1 MYTFQCLQTSPGP
14 HFALAFRFQAPKPAP
29 GNLQAGQVV
38 FVDLAG
44 SERVGKSGV
53 SADGTGGARA
63 FSVLDVTRHLLGGGF
78 KYFLFS
84 SPFREMIQFD

>member
-1 MYTFQCLQTSPGP
+1 M
-14 HFALAFRFQAPKPAP
+14 
-29 GNLQAGQVV
+29 V

-63 FSVLDVTRHLLGGGF
+63 FSVLDVTRHLKFELRKKKKEKSSYFSIIFHFSGGLVGILTLWF
-78 KYFLFS
+78 MKKFPNISCPPNPL
-84 SPFREMIQFD
+84 

>member
-1 MYTFQCLQTSPGP
+1 MPSNIPDPPIFV
-14 HFALAFRFQAPKPAP
+14 AFRFQAPKPAP

-63 FSVLDVTRHLLGGGF
+63 FSVLDYKEG
-78 KYFLFS
+78 
-84 SPFREMIQFD
+84 I

>member
-1 MYTFQCLQTSPGP
+1 MIFDFTCKNAIFSIDVRLYN
-14 HFALAFRFQAPKPAP
+14 AFKHLPPPFLLVIRFQARQIAP

-63 FSVLDVTRHLLGGGF
+63 FSVLDDKQGI
-78 KYFLFS
+78 YC
-84 SPFREMIQFD
+84 I

>member
-1 MYTFQCLQTSPGP
+1 MPSNSIFCHG
-14 HFALAFRFQAPKPAP
+14 FQAPLVA

-63 FSVLDVTRHLLGGGF
+63 FSVLDQRITAFNDGIPRNLQRSEPLNGPWVPGV
-78 KYFLFS
+78 
-84 SPFREMIQFD
+84 

>member
-1 MYTFQCLQTSPGP
+1 M
-14 HFALAFRFQAPKPAP
+14 
-29 GNLQAGQVV
+29 QAGQVV

-63 FSVLDVTRHLLGGGF
+63 FSVLDVTRHLQYLSYEKKKRKRPPTFHYSGRLVGILTRWF
-78 KYFLFS
+78 MKIVPNIS
-84 SPFREMIQFD
+84 SPPNPV